1 MPSITGLRPHPSLQE
16 RPSASTDATLAAGRV
31 ATTEHTAPAPT
42 LPPRPVEQPRV
53 TGRGFL
59 ERALGPAIERTL
71 DAVANTLDRLTASG
85 VHAPQPSLEDRTK
98 LANRQAGLEEL
109 LGTPTARVGGGES
122 GAPR

>member
-53 TGRGFL
+53 PSRGFFD
-59 ERALGPAIERTL
+59 RAFGPAIERTL
-71 DAVANTLDRLTASG
+71 DVVADTLDRLTASG
-85 VHAPQPSLEDRTK
+85 MHAPQPSVEDSK
-98 LANRQAGLEEL
+98 SLAGRQAGLGEL
-109 LGTPTARVGGGES
+109 LGTPAARVGGGES
-122 GAPR
+122 GTPR